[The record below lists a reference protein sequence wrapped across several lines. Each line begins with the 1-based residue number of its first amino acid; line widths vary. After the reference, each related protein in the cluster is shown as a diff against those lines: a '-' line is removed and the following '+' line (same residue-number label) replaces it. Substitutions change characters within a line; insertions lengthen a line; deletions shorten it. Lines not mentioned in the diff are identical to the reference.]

1 MDLGLPHPGET
12 DGGLG
17 MNRDDRRRVAWAA
30 FEWAQQPYWALIATF
45 IFTPYFAAGFVG
57 DAARGQTLLGYAGA
71 VSGLAIAV
79 FSPLVGAAVD
89 ARRNPRTWLIALAI
103 PFVLASAGLWLAT
116 PGDASRILPVLACLV
131 VAGVTAELG
140 GSVMNALLPLVA
152 RPGQVGRLSGTAWAM
167 AYVGALIS
175 LFIVLFA
182 FSLPDKPMLGLDKAL
197 HEPDRI
203 VGPMVALWFLLFSW
217 PLMIS
222 APTPPAVA
230 PDARLLAEL
239 WTTIKT
245 LPSRPHM
252 LKFLVG
258 RMLLGDGISSFI
270 AFGGVLAAGLFGWTT
285 TELGLYAIALS
296 VTAGIGT
303 FIGGR
308 VDQRLGSRKTV
319 LIAVA
324 VVLFGAAGIGCVGT
338 DRLFFLIPVAPP
350 VAGGAL
356 FASTSEQVYLFFSL
370 FVGLTFGPA
379 QASLRAWMA
388 ELAPVGE
395 SGRWFGLYAL
405 SGKATA
411 FLAPLIIAIGTSTF
425 GDQRIAVAV
434 SASFMIAGAL
444 VLFRTPD
451 RPPAA

>member
-1 MDLGLPHPGET
+1 MDQG
-12 DGGLG
+12 
-17 MNRDDRRRVAWAA
+17 DRRRIAWAA
-30 FEWAQQPYWALIATF
+30 YEWAQQPYWALIATF

-57 DAARGQTLLGYAGA
+57 DAARGQSLLGYAGA
-71 VSGLAIAV
+71 ISGLLIAV
-79 FSPLVGAAVD
+79 FSPLVGASVD
-89 ARRNPRTWLIALAI
+89 TRRNPRAWLIVLAV

-116 PGDASRILPVLACLV
+116 PGDASRILPILACLV

-140 GSVMNALLPLVA
+140 GSVMNALLPVVA
-152 RPGQVGRLSGTAWAM
+152 REGQVGRLSGTAWAL

-182 FSLPDKPMLGLDKAL
+182 FSLPDRPLLGLDKAL

-203 VGPMVALWFLLFSW
+203 VGPMVAVWFLMFSW

-222 APTPPAVA
+222 APTPPPASGVK
-230 PDARLLAEL
+230 PLAQL
-239 WTTIKT
+239 WET
-245 LPSRPHM
+245 LRGLPAKPHM
-252 LKFLVG
+252 LRFLIG

-285 TELGLYAIALS
+285 TQLGLYAIALS
-296 VTAGIGT
+296 VMAGIGT

-308 VDQRLGSRKTV
+308 VDQKLGSKATV

-324 VVLFGAAGIGCVGT
+324 VVLFGALGVGCVGRET
-338 DRLFFLIPVAPP
+338 LFFLVKVAPP
-350 VAGGAL
+350 VAGGGL
-356 FASTSEQVYLFFSL
+356 FASTPEQMFLGFSL

-388 ELAPVGE
+388 QLAPPGE

-411 FLAPLIIAIGTSTF
+411 FLAPLVIAVGTRAI
-425 GDQRIAVAV
+425 GDQRVAVAV
-434 SASFMIAGAL
+434 SALFMIGGAL
-444 VLFRTPD
+444 VLRGVPEQAPD
-451 RPPAA
+451 A